1 LSIALSK
8 DEFDINYQFDWLR
21 AYHIFIFMIVEKYLL
36 LKLAIL
42 ISGRGSNM
50 KAILDAIKKQNINI
64 KPVVII
70 SNKSSAK
77 GLKIAKKFKVN
88 TEIIESKGFQGSR
101 WEYDQKI
108 IKILKKY
115 QVTPTNGLICLA
127 GFMRIISPKF
137 IKKYKNHIL
146 NIHPSILPAFPGL
159 DAQKQAIQHGVK
171 YSGCTVHFVD
181 EGVDSGPI
189 IVQEVIKINS
199 NDTEATLSNRIL
211 LKEHKAYPKA
221 VKLIADKKIKIMG
234 RKVKILS

>member
-1 LSIALSK
+1 
-8 DEFDINYQFDWLR
+8 
-21 AYHIFIFMIVEKYLL
+21 MIVEDYLL
-36 LKLAIL
+36 LKLAIM

-70 SNKSSAK
+70 SNKSSAN
-77 GLKIAKKFKVN
+77 GLKIAKKFKVK

-108 IKILKKY
+108 IKVLKKY

-127 GFMRIISPKF
+127 GFMRIVSPKF
-137 IKKYKNHIL
+137 IKKYKNRIL

-181 EGVDSGPI
+181 DGVDSGPI
-189 IVQEVIKINS
+189 IVQAIVKVKDD
-199 NDTEATLSNRIL
+199 DTEETLAKRIL
-211 LKEHKAYPKA
+211 SKEHKAYSEA
-221 VKLIADKKIKIMG
+221 VKLIAENKIKVVG
-234 RKVKILS
+234 RKVKKLS